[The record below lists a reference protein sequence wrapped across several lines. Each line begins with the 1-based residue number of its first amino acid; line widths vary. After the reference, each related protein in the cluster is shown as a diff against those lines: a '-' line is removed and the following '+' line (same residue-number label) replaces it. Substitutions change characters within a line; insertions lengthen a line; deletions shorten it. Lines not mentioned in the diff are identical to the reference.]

1 MSENKSPKVYPDLK
15 CRQTKLRMILGH
27 IFHDSKTPISVA
39 DIQNIFKSQDFKVNK
54 TSIYRELKFLVK
66 NFIINEIQID
76 GVSTKYEFNSTNKK
90 SYLICTKCNNIFPIE
105 INEEIFNSEVEKI
118 SKKYNFIIQ
127 RHSLI
132 FFGHCDKCQQN
143 HL

>member
-1 MSENKSPKVYPDLK
+1 MDKDTNSKIYSNLK

-27 IFHDSKTPISVA
+27 IFHDAKTPISVA
-39 DIQNIFKSQDFKVNK
+39 DIQDIFKSQDFKVNK

-90 SYLICTKCNNIFPIE
+90 SYLICTKCNNVIPIE
-105 INEEIFNSEVEKI
+105 LDEEIFNSEVDKI
-118 SKKYNFIIQ
+118 SQKNDFIIE

-132 FFGHCDKCQQN
+132 FFGHCNKCQ
-143 HL
+143 